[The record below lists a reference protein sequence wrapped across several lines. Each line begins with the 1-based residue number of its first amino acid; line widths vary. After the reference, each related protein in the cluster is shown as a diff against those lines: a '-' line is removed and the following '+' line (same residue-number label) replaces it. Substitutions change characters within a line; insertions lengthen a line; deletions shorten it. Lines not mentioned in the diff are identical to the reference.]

1 MGDVEKSL
9 EAIRHRARPNV
20 KDYIAWI
27 FPDFIELKGDR
38 LCGDD
43 TAIIGGLATLN
54 GRPITVIGQIK
65 GRNLEENLHCN
76 FSMPKPEGY
85 RKALR
90 LMKPAEKFQRPVVCF
105 VDTVGADPGES
116 AEAQGQG
123 TAIANN
129 LMEMMNL
136 RTILISILIG
146 DGGSGGAL
154 ALCVADRIAALENA
168 VLSVIS
174 PKACADILWKDSSQ
188 SIKAARML
196 HITAQD
202 LLQMNIIDKV
212 LMEPGCG
219 AHTNPVYMADE
230 IRKYLVSVIS
240 DLQHYPTRLLIK
252 KRNKKFRNMG
262 LGKLP
267 KC

>member
-65 GRNLEENLHCN
+65 GRNL
-76 FSMPKPEGY
+76 
-85 RKALR
+85 
-90 LMKPAEKFQRPVVCF
+90 AEKFQRPVVCF